1 MLYWGFVQSSVSQV
15 SHGGFALGGCYIDP
29 SCSKN
34 KGGAQK
40 GAPSASIVT
49 SLVNEGTTDVK
60 LSAFTFKQLR
70 GIYIMPTLGNRSFL
84 APSTDA
90 LFYHD
95 DSVVSMFAHPSTCNK
110 RWGESYWFLSLSVV
124 KTTLGWKD
132 KPVTVLMEFLMEFVM
147 DNR

>member
-15 SHGGFALGGCYIDP
+15 SHGGFALGRCCIDP

-60 LSAFTFKQLR
+60 LSAFTFTFKQLR
-70 GIYIMPTLGNRSFL
+70 GIYNANSWKSIILGSIDGRFIL
-84 APSTDA
+84 P
-90 LFYHD
+90 
-95 DSVVSMFAHPSTCNK
+95 
-110 RWGESYWFLSLSVV
+110 
-124 KTTLGWKD
+124 
-132 KPVTVLMEFLMEFVM
+132 
-147 DNR
+147 